1 MSKINYDCIDWKVLL
16 KMDLN
21 EKLIHFGSHYIYNSE
36 AIYTYLGHN
45 QAIKVYPRKLL
56 SLQ

>member
-1 MSKINYDCIDWKVLL
+1 
-16 KMDLN
+16 MDLN